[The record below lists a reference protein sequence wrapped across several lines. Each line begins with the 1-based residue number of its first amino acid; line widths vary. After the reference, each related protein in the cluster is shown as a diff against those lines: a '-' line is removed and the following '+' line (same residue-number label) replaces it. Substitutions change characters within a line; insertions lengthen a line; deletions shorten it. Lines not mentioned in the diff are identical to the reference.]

1 MHRGGSLAV
10 SQTPQAG
17 QKGLNTKLRALAFD
31 SVALGSHRGFVSEQ
45 ESDGKKKGGGC
56 FWRIRVAAA
65 CRVSWI
71 EGKDRGQEARSA
83 QRGGGLSPGAVETEE
98 EEEMGLRDGRGRWEG
113 RGSPQPQMS
122 QLSSSDGDGTL
133 RCGKLAP
140 VPRLSQPQLS
150 VGRGETSAGG
160 EEETRLCMEVRG
172 NQPGPEGS
180 GRRGLGARRCWGAME
195 GS

>member
-1 MHRGGSLAV
+1 MAPWLFPRPLRLGRRAS
-10 SQTPQAG
+10 TPNS
-17 QKGLNTKLRALAFD
+17 GLWPLILWPWEATEGLFLSRR
-31 SVALGSHRGFVSEQ
+31 VMV
-45 ESDGKKKGGGC
+45 KKKGGGC

-71 EGKDRGQEARSA
+71 EGKDRGQEARSG

-98 EEEMGLRDGRGRWEG
+98 EEEMGLRDGWGRWEG

-122 QLSSSDGDGTL
+122 RLSSSDGDGTL